1 MQSLNVE
8 ERLSSLMLGL
18 LGLVIAIEEE
28 RLVKSILALFCV

>member
-1 MQSLNVE
+1 MQSFNVE

-28 RLVKSILALFCV
+28 RLVKSILALLCV